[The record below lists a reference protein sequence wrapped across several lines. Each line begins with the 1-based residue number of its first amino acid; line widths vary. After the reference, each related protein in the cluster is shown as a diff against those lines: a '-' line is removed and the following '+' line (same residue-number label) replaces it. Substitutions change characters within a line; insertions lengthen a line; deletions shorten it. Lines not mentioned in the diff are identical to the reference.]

1 MWLSRDNSAPVA
13 GARFIDPH
21 VLARIGT
28 VELISKTVVDGFISG
43 LHRTPY
49 LGLSM
54 DFAEHRAYVP
64 GDDVRRIDWRVYG
77 RTDRLFVKEYQAE
90 SNANVLIILD
100 ISRSM
105 DYGPGGISKLDY
117 GRFLAASLG
126 YLSWKQRDRVGLVT
140 LDRDIVTFV
149 PPSVKHFDRV
159 LHELETARPQRAGE
173 LTAPLRQVAQN
184 LRRRGIVVL
193 ISDLYIEPPALRDAL
208 MELQYRGHDVAVF
221 HILDA
226 AELQLPDSQA
236 RQFEDMESGERL
248 PLVPQQVRGRYE
260 EAILGHID
268 TLRRRLGEHGM
279 DYDLFDTGKALDHA
293 LFQYLTG
300 RQRRMNV
307 R

>member
-90 SNANVLIILD
+90 SNANVLIMLD

-105 DYGPGGISKLDY
+105 DYGPGGVSKLDY

-159 LHELETARPQRAGE
+159 LHELETARPRRAGE
-173 LTAPLRQVAQN
+173 LTAPLRQVTQN

-193 ISDLYIEPPALRDAL
+193 ISDLYIEPPALCDAL
-208 MELQYRGHDVAVF
+208 MELQHRGHDVTVF

-226 AELQLPDSQA
+226 TELQLPDSQA

-248 PLVPQQVRGRYE
+248 PLVPEQVRGRYNA
-260 EAILGHID
+260 AIREHID
-268 TLRRRLGEHGM
+268 ALRRRLGEHGM
-279 DYDLFDTGKALDHA
+279 DYDFFDTSKALDHA